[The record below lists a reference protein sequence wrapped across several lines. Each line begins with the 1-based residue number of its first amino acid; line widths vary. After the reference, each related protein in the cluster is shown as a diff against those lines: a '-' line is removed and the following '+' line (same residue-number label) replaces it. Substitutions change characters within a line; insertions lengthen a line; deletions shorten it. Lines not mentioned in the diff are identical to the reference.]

1 MAGME
6 QLEIHSKSYIVRW
19 VKVEEKHTISWSV
32 QPHKKSINFGIVKHP
47 GTGSS
52 ASSASTPR
60 QLNFDDAV
68 HSLQPL
74 DPVSQRRLSATTD
87 SRNDSSTAQD
97 QLKAKGF
104 ILVEWCGKCE
114 ADKVS
119 MGTFAVPV
127 GHGGMYGLVFDNTFS
142 KQISKTATFVL
153 LTYPSNAAPRSTH
166 LQKLQGLDG
175 THAQNGRRP
184 SPNLSAAA
192 SESVESLQ
200 STAMGRGASRG
211 SLISK
216 NDSEGGFLSYHVGVL
231 QKRRRKRGQGYARR
245 FFSLDF
251 ATCTLSYYYSRNSSA
266 LRGAIPLSLAA
277 IAADER
283 RREINIDSGAEIW
296 HLKANNAKDFEDW
309 TNALEKASNNARGA
323 AGGVDIDS
331 VPTPDVGLKIG
342 TSYLHVPS
350 NKEEENEWAQIEGLV
365 SRIAGTRD
373 AVRRLSKDTATPN
386 RRHSHLL
393 GVPSASPVAEEAGD
407 YFAPQTNQS
416 NQTNEKRPFW
426 KRKSS
431 TPIPSTPTTT
441 QRSMAAQ
448 LAVPVP
454 TAATSEVNANGTN
467 FRKPRTSHEEQNIH
481 DHCTSFLNDLDAVL
495 SDFSTLIAGSKRR
508 RAANTIPTSAR
519 STHSVDSASTGEF
532 YDAEAGDP
540 DRSQVMI
547 INRKSEQEETLTSE
561 TEDEKD
567 DCGASTSSSGG
578 SEEVEHVNGA
588 AALFPIKPKS
598 LDPLPIKVA
607 PKRRKAIPPATV
619 MPPSL
624 IGFLRK
630 NVGKDLSTIS
640 MPVSANEPL
649 SLLQRVAEQLEYCN
663 LLNTAADQKDCTIRL
678 LHVAAFAVSQFSNS
692 RTKERAIRKPFNPM
706 LGETFELVRSEQE
719 VPGGFRLLVEKVSH
733 RPVRMA
739 CQADS
744 ARWSLGQSPAPTQKF
759 WGKSAELITDG
770 RVRMVLRLRDG
781 IEERYTW
788 NVATVF
794 LRNVVMGEKY
804 VEPVGNMTVTNET
817 TGAKALV
824 EFKQKGMFGGRSE
837 DVVVEAYDGEGKHTG
852 VSLQGTWT
860 NSLKVVEAGRSSG
873 AEIWKVG
880 DLVENAPGCYGLTTF
895 AAQLNEIT
903 EIEKGKM
910 AITDSRLRPDQRAAE
925 AGKLDEAEDL
935 KAKLEEAQRERRRS
949 LEERGEM
956 WRAKWFVKVEGGM
969 EEEGEEVWGL
979 KGGKDGY
986 WEERERV
993 ARGGGV
999 GGAEWRGVE
1008 PVFGI

>member
-19 VKVEEKHTISWSV
+19 VKVDEKHTISWSV

-47 GTGSS
+47 GTASS
-52 ASSASTPR
+52 ASSSSTPR
-60 QLNFDDAV
+60 QSTFDDTV

-74 DPVSQRRLSATTD
+74 DHGCQRRLSATTD
-87 SRNDSSTAQD
+87 SRNDSSTAQE

-127 GHGGMYGLVFDNTFS
+127 GQGGMYGLVFDNTFS
-142 KQISKTATFVL
+142 KQISKNATFVL
-153 LTYPSNAAPRSTH
+153 LTYPSNAPPHSTH

-175 THAQNGRRP
+175 SHAPNGRKA
-184 SPNLSAAA
+184 SPNLPVLA

-200 STAMGRGASRG
+200 SMKMARGASRG
-211 SLISK
+211 SMISR
-216 NDSEGGFLSYHVGVL
+216 NDSEVGSSSYHVGVL
-231 QKRRRKRGQGYARR
+231 QKRRRKKGQGYARR

-296 HLKANNAKDFEDW
+296 HLKADNAKDFEGW
-309 TNALEKASNNARGA
+309 TKALEKASNNARGSVQ
-323 AGGVDIDS
+323 GGGIEA
-331 VPTPDVGLKIG
+331 VPTPDVGLRIR
-342 TSYLHVPS
+342 TSHLHVPS
-350 NKEEENEWAQIEGLV
+350 NKEEENEWVQIEGLV
-365 SRIAGTRD
+365 SRIVGTRD
-373 AVRRLSKDTATPN
+373 AIRRLSNDTATPN

-393 GVPSASPVAEEAGD
+393 GAPSGSPLVEEADD
-407 YFAPQTNQS
+407 YFAPQTNQTS
-416 NQTNEKRPFW
+416 EKRPFW

-431 TPIPSTPTTT
+431 TPATTPAIM
-441 QRSMAAQ
+441 QRNMTAQ
-448 LAVPVP
+448 LAVPSP
-454 TAATSEVNANGTN
+454 AAAITASEANANGTN
-467 FRKPRTSHEEQNIH
+467 SRKSRTSHEEQNIH
-481 DHCTSFLNDLDAVL
+481 DHCTSLLKDLDTVL
-495 SDFSTLIAGSKRR
+495 SDFQTLIASSKRR
-508 RAANTIPTSAR
+508 RASNAVPMSAR

-540 DRSQVMI
+540 DHSQVMM
-547 INRKSEQEETLTSE
+547 INRKDGEEETLVSE
-561 TEDEKD
+561 TEEEEKD
-567 DCGASTSSSGG
+567 DCAASTSSSGG

-588 AALFPIKPKS
+588 AALFPIKPKA
-598 LDPLPIKVA
+598 LDPLPILVA
-607 PKRRKAIPPATV
+607 PKRRKAIPLATV

-663 LLNTAADQKDCTIRL
+663 LLNTAADQKDPIKRL
-678 LHVAAFAVSQFSNS
+678 LYVAAFAVSQFSNS
-692 RTKERAIRKPFNPM
+692 RARERAIRKPFNPM
-706 LGETFELVRSEQE
+706 LGETFELVRSEKE
-719 VPGGFRLLVEKVSH
+719 FPGGFRLLVEKVSH

-744 ARWSLGQSPAPTQKF
+744 AQWSLGQSPAPTQKF

-770 RVRMVLRLRDG
+770 RVRMVLRLPDG

-794 LRNVVMGEKY
+794 LRNVVVGEKY
-804 VEPVGNMTVTNET
+804 VEPVGNMTITNES

-837 DVVVEAYDGEGKHTG
+837 DVGVEAYDGEGKHTG
-852 VSLQGTWT
+852 VGLQGTWT
-860 NSLKVVEAGRSSG
+860 NSLKLIEAGHSSG
-873 AEIWKVG
+873 SEIWKVG
-880 DLVENAPGCYGLTTF
+880 DLVENAANCYGLTTF

-925 AGKLDEAEDL
+925 AGKLDEAEDV
-935 KAKLEEAQRERRRS
+935 KAKLEESQRRRRRS
-949 LEERGEM
+949 MEDRGEQWRPRWFARVEAGLEED
-956 WRAKWFVKVEGGM
+956 
-969 EEEGEEVWGL
+969 GEEVWGL
-979 KGGKDGY
+979 KGGKEGY

-993 ARGGGV
+993 SRGEGG
-999 GGAEWRGVE
+999 WNVE
-1008 PVFGI
+1008 EVFEV

>member
-47 GTGSS
+47 GPGGSS
-52 ASSASTPR
+52 SSNASTPR
-60 QLNFDDAV
+60 QANFDDAV
-68 HSLQPL
+68 HSMQSL
-74 DPVSQRRLSATTD
+74 DHTSQRRLSATTD
-87 SRNDSSTAQD
+87 SRNDSSTAQE

-153 LTYPSNAAPRSTH
+153 LTYPSNAPPHSTH

-175 THAQNGRRP
+175 THAQVGRKP
-184 SPNLSAAA
+184 SPNPSAAA

-200 STAMGRGASRG
+200 STAMGRGASR
-211 SLISK
+211 SSMMSR
-216 NDSEGGFLSYHVGVL
+216 NDSENAFSSYHVGVL
-231 QKRRRKRGQGYARR
+231 QKRRRKKGQGYARR

-309 TNALEKASNNARGA
+309 TKALEKASNSARGA
-323 AGGVDIDS
+323 VGAVDTEAM
-331 VPTPDVGLKIG
+331 PTPDVGLKIR
-342 TSYLHVPS
+342 TSYLHAPS

-365 SRIAGTRD
+365 SRIVGTRD

-386 RRHSHLL
+386 RRHSSLL
-393 GVPSASPVAEEAGD
+393 GAPSGSPLVEEAGD
-407 YFAPQTNQS
+407 YFTPQTNQPQ
-416 NQTNEKRPFW
+416 QTSEKKSFW
-426 KRKSS
+426 KRKS
-431 TPIPSTPTTT
+431 TTPTATPGT
-441 QRSMAAQ
+441 PPTVQRSMTAQ
-448 LAVPVP
+448 LAVP
-454 TAATSEVNANGTN
+454 ATSGEVEASGTTPQ
-467 FRKPRTSHEEQNIH
+467 KSKTSYEEQNIH
-481 DHCTSFLNDLDAVL
+481 DHCTSLLNDLDSVL
-495 SDFSTLIAGSKRR
+495 SDFQTLIASSKRR
-508 RAANTIPTSAR
+508 RVANTVPLSAR
-519 STHSVDSASTGEF
+519 STHSIDSTSTAEF

-547 INRKSEQEETLTSE
+547 INRKSAEEETIASE
-561 TEDEKD
+561 AEEEKD

-588 AALFPIKPKS
+588 AALFPSKPKT

-607 PKRRKAIPPATV
+607 PKRRKGIPPATV
-619 MPPSL
+619 LPPSL

-663 LLNTAADQKDCTIRL
+663 ILNAAADQKDSTKRL

-692 RTKERAIRKPFNPM
+692 RAKERAIRKPFNPM

-744 ARWSLGQSPAPTQKF
+744 AKWSFGQSPAPTQKF
-759 WGKSAELITDG
+759 WGKSAELITEG
-770 RVRMVLRLRDG
+770 RARLVLRLPDG

-788 NVATVF
+788 NVATAF

-804 VEPVGNMTVTNET
+804 VEPVGNMTVTNES

-837 DVVVEAYDGEGKHTG
+837 DVGVEAYDGEGKHTN
-852 VSLQGTWT
+852 VSLQGNWT
-860 NSLKVVEAGRSSG
+860 SSLRINEGGRPG
-873 AEIWKVG
+873 VEIWKVG
-880 DLVENAPGCYGLTTF
+880 SLVDNAANCYGLTTF

-910 AITDSRLRPDQRAAE
+910 AHTDSRLRPDQRAAE
-925 AGKLDEAEDL
+925 AGKLDEAEDV
-935 KAKLEEAQRERRRS
+935 KAKLEEAQRRRRRS
-949 LEERGEM
+949 MEERGEE
-956 WRAKWFVKVEGGM
+956 WKPRWFIRVEGGL
-969 EEEGEEVWGL
+969 EDEGEGEEVWAL
-979 KGGKDGY
+979 RNGKDGY

-993 ARGGGV
+993 ARGEG
-999 GGAEWRGVE
+999 EWKGE
-1008 PVFGI
+1008 GLFEA

>member
-52 ASSASTPR
+52 ASVASTPR
-60 QLNFDDAV
+60 QANFDDAV
-68 HSLQPL
+68 HSLHP
-74 DPVSQRRLSATTD
+74 DSSSQRRLSATTD

-153 LTYPSNAAPRSTH
+153 LTYPSNAPPHSSN

-175 THAQNGRRP
+175 SHAQNSRKP

-211 SLISK
+211 SMISR
-216 NDSEGGFLSYHVGVL
+216 NDSEGGFSSYHVGVL
-231 QKRRRKRGQGYARR
+231 QKRRRKKGQGYARR

-309 TNALEKASNNARGA
+309 TKALEKASNNARGPI
-323 AGGVDIDS
+323 GGVELETI
-331 VPTPDVGLKIG
+331 PTPNVGLQIR
-342 TSYLHVPS
+342 TSYLQVPS

-365 SRIAGTRD
+365 SRIVGTRD

-393 GVPSASPVAEEAGD
+393 GAPSGSPLVEESAD
-407 YFAPQTNQS
+407 YFAPQTNQTS
-416 NQTNEKRPFW
+416 QTNEKRPFW

-431 TPIPSTPTTT
+431 TPTPSTPTSM
-441 QRSMAAQ
+441 QRGVAAQ

-454 TAATSEVNANGTN
+454 AAASAVGEANADGSTP
-467 FRKPRTSHEEQNIH
+467 RKSRTSHEEQNIH
-481 DHCTSFLNDLDAVL
+481 DHCTSLLKDLDAVL
-495 SDFSTLIAGSKRR
+495 SDFQTLIASSKRR
-508 RAANTIPTSAR
+508 RASNAAPMSAR
-519 STHSVDSASTGEF
+519 STHSFESASTAEF
-532 YDAEAGDP
+532 FDAEAGDP
-540 DRSQVMI
+540 DHSQVMI
-547 INRKSEQEETLTSE
+547 INRKSGEEETINSE
-561 TEDEKD
+561 TEEEKD

-588 AALFPIKPKS
+588 AALFPIKPKN
-598 LDPLPIKVA
+598 LDPLPIKAA

-663 LLNTAADQKDCTIRL
+663 LLNTAADQKDPIKRL

-692 RTKERAIRKPFNPM
+692 RAKERAIRKPFNPM
-706 LGETFELVRSEQE
+706 LGETFELVRSDQE

-744 ARWSLGQSPAPTQKF
+744 AKWSLGQSPAPNQKF

-770 RVRMVLRLRDG
+770 RVRMVLRLPDG

-804 VEPVGNMTVTNET
+804 VEPVGNMTITNES

-837 DVVVEAYDGEGKHTG
+837 DVGVEAYDGEGKHTG
-852 VSLQGTWT
+852 TSLQGNWT
-860 NSLKVVEAGRSSG
+860 SSLKLVEGGRSG
-873 AEIWKVG
+873 PEIWKVG
-880 DLVENAPGCYGLTTF
+880 DLVDNAASCYGLTTF

-903 EIEKGKM
+903 EIEMGKL
-910 AITDSRLRPDQRAAE
+910 AQTDSRLRPDQRAAE
-925 AGKLDEAEDL
+925 AGKLDEAEDV
-935 KAKLEEAQRERRRS
+935 KAKLEEAQRKRRRS
-949 LEERGEM
+949 MEERGEQ
-956 WRAKWFVKVEGGM
+956 WKAKWFVKVEGGV

-993 ARGGGV
+993 ARGEGGWK
-999 GGAEWRGVE
+999 GES
-1008 PVFGI
+1008 VFEV

>member
-47 GTGSS
+47 GTGGSS
-52 ASSASTPR
+52 SSNASTPR
-60 QLNFDDAV
+60 QANFDDAV
-68 HSLQPL
+68 HSMQSL
-74 DPVSQRRLSATTD
+74 DHSSQRRLSATTD
-87 SRNDSSTAQD
+87 SRNDSSTAQE

-153 LTYPSNAAPRSTH
+153 LTYPSNAPPHSTH

-175 THAQNGRRP
+175 THAQIGRKP
-184 SPNLSAAA
+184 SPNLPAAA

-200 STAMGRGASRG
+200 STAMGRGASR
-211 SLISK
+211 SSMMSR
-216 NDSEGGFLSYHVGVL
+216 NDSENGFSSYHVGVL
-231 QKRRRKRGQGYARR
+231 QKRRRKKGQGYARR

-309 TNALEKASNNARGA
+309 TKALEKASNSARG
-323 AGGVDIDS
+323 S
-331 VPTPDVGLKIG
+331 VEAPDTEAMPTPDVGLKIR
-342 TSYLHVPS
+342 TSYLHALS
-350 NKEEENEWAQIEGLV
+350 SKEEENEWAQIEGLV
-365 SRIAGTRD
+365 SRIVGTRD

-393 GVPSASPVAEEAGD
+393 GAPSGSPLVEEAGD
-407 YFAPQTNQS
+407 YFAPQTNQPQQS
-416 NQTNEKRPFW
+416 SEKKSFW

-431 TPIPSTPTTT
+431 TPTPGTPTTT
-441 QRSMAAQ
+441 QRSMTAQ
-448 LAVPVP
+448 LAVP
-454 TAATSEVNANGTN
+454 AAASEVDASGTTP
-467 FRKPRTSHEEQNIH
+467 RKSRTSYEEQNIH
-481 DHCTSFLNDLDAVL
+481 DHCTSLLNDLDSVL
-495 SDFSTLIAGSKRR
+495 SDFQTLIASSKRR
-508 RAANTIPTSAR
+508 RAANTVPLSAR
-519 STHSVDSASTGEF
+519 STHSVDSASTEEF

-547 INRKSEQEETLTSE
+547 INRKSAEEETITSE
-561 TEDEKD
+561 TEEEKD

-588 AALFPIKPKS
+588 AALFPIKPKT
-598 LDPLPIKVA
+598 LDPLPVKVA

-663 LLNTAADQKDCTIRL
+663 LLNAATDQKDSTKRL
-678 LHVAAFAVSQFSNS
+678 LHVAAFAVSQFSYS
-692 RTKERAIRKPFNPM
+692 RAKERAIRKPFNPM

-744 ARWSLGQSPAPTQKF
+744 AKWSLGQSPAPTQKF
-759 WGKSAELITDG
+759 WGKSAELITEG
-770 RVRMVLRLRDG
+770 RVRLVLRLPDG

-788 NVATVF
+788 NVATAF

-804 VEPVGNMTVTNET
+804 VEPVGNMTITNES

-837 DVVVEAYDGEGKHTG
+837 DVGVEAYDGEGKHTNIG
-852 VSLQGTWT
+852 LQGNWT
-860 NSLKVVEAGRSSG
+860 SSLRIVEAGRPG

-880 DLVENAPGCYGLTTF
+880 SLVDNAANCYGLTTF

-903 EIEKGKM
+903 EVEKGKM
-910 AITDSRLRPDQRAAE
+910 ANTDSRLRPDQRAAE
-925 AGKLDEAEDL
+925 AGKLDEAEDV
-935 KAKLEEAQRERRRS
+935 KAKLEEAQRRRRRS
-949 LEERGEM
+949 MEERGEE
-956 WRAKWFVKVEGGM
+956 WKARWFVRVEG
-969 EEEGEEVWGL
+969 ELEDDGEEVWAL
-979 KGGKDGY
+979 RGGKDGY

-993 ARGGGV
+993 ARGEGEWKGEGV
-999 GGAEWRGVE
+999 FEV
-1008 PVFGI
+1008 

>member
-32 QPHKKSINFGIVKHP
+32 QPHKKNFGIVKHP

-52 ASSASTPR
+52 ASVASTPR
-60 QLNFDDAV
+60 QANFDDAV
-68 HSLQPL
+68 HSLHP
-74 DPVSQRRLSATTD
+74 DSSSQRRLSATTD

-153 LTYPSNAAPRSTH
+153 LTYPSNAPPHSSN

-175 THAQNGRRP
+175 SHAQNSRKP

-200 STAMGRGASRG
+200 STAMGRGA
-211 SLISK
+211 
-216 NDSEGGFLSYHVGVL
+216 
-231 QKRRRKRGQGYARR
+231 
-245 FFSLDF
+245 
-251 ATCTLSYYYSRNSSA
+251 T
-266 LRGAIPLSLAA
+266 A

-309 TNALEKASNNARGA
+309 TKALEKASNNARGPI
-323 AGGVDIDS
+323 GGVELETI
-331 VPTPDVGLKIG
+331 PTPNVGLQIR
-342 TSYLHVPS
+342 TSYLQVPS
-350 NKEEENEWAQIEGLV
+350 NKEEENEWAQIEGL
-365 SRIAGTRD
+365 
-373 AVRRLSKDTATPN
+373 ATLT
-386 RRHSHLL
+386 SSWA
-393 GVPSASPVAEEAGD
+393 PSGSPLVEESAD
-407 YFAPQTNQS
+407 YFAPQTNQTS
-416 NQTNEKRPFW
+416 QTNEKRPFW

-431 TPIPSTPTTT
+431 TPTPSTPTSM
-441 QRSMAAQ
+441 QRGVAAQ

-454 TAATSEVNANGTN
+454 AAASAVGEANADGSTP
-467 FRKPRTSHEEQNIH
+467 RKSRTSHEEQNIH
-481 DHCTSFLNDLDAVL
+481 DHCTSLLKDLDAVL
-495 SDFSTLIAGSKRR
+495 SDFQTLIASSKRR
-508 RAANTIPTSAR
+508 RASNAAPMSAR
-519 STHSVDSASTGEF
+519 STHSFESASTAEF
-532 YDAEAGDP
+532 FDAEAGDP
-540 DRSQVMI
+540 DHSQVMI
-547 INRKSEQEETLTSE
+547 INRKSGEEETINSE
-561 TEDEKD
+561 TEEEKD

-588 AALFPIKPKS
+588 AALFPIKPKN
-598 LDPLPIKVA
+598 LDPLPIKAA

-663 LLNTAADQKDCTIRL
+663 LLNTAADQKDPIKRL

-692 RTKERAIRKPFNPM
+692 RAKERAIRKPFNPM
-706 LGETFELVRSEQE
+706 LGETFELVRSDQE

-744 ARWSLGQSPAPTQKF
+744 AKWSLGQSPAPNQKF
-759 WGKSAELITDG
+759 WGNQRNLLQ
-770 RVRMVLRLRDG
+770 MV
-781 IEERYTW
+781 
-788 NVATVF
+788 V
-794 LRNVVMGEKY
+794 
-804 VEPVGNMTVTNET
+804 

-837 DVVVEAYDGEGKHTG
+837 DVGVEAYDGEGKHTG
-852 VSLQGTWT
+852 TSLQGNWT
-860 NSLKVVEAGRSSG
+860 SSLKLVEGGRSG
-873 AEIWKVG
+873 PEIWKVG
-880 DLVENAPGCYGLTTF
+880 DLVDNAASCYGLTTF

-903 EIEKGKM
+903 EIEMGKL
-910 AITDSRLRPDQRAAE
+910 AQTDSRLRPDQRAAE
-925 AGKLDEAEDL
+925 AGKLDEAEDV
-935 KAKLEEAQRERRRS
+935 KAKLEEAQRKRRRS
-949 LEERGEM
+949 MEERGEQ
-956 WRAKWFVKVEGGM
+956 WKAKWFVKVEGGV

-993 ARGGGV
+993 ARGEGGWK
-999 GGAEWRGVE
+999 GES
-1008 PVFGI
+1008 VFEV